1 MTELENDSLTN
12 GDLKSKLK
20 QENTQLVHRSEAGAL
35 ALGALA
41 VTLGNRG
48 LSLLLRPPRGAE
60 GGNLHTL
67 PALRVRDASAPCYM
81 ALPCRVPKRTGL

>member
-41 VTLGNRG
+41 VTLGNRR
-48 LSLLLRPPRGAE
+48 LS
-60 GGNLHTL
+60 
-67 PALRVRDASAPCYM
+67 CY
-81 ALPCRVPKRTGL
+81 